1 MSLMCVL
8 RDAETL
14 ERHSWQKAL
23 LKCFASS
30 AVKTSSRL
38 SGLAG
43 GVTTLFHLQ
52 SGCLDVPDPCCDVT
66 PAWTSAVFLV
76 LAIGILVN
84 YACLTDD
91 PVHPIASHFS
101 GIFVV

>member
-52 SGCLDVPDPCCDVT
+52 SGCLDVPDPRCDVT

-76 LAIGILVN
+76 LAK
-84 YACLTDD
+84 
-91 PVHPIASHFS
+91 
-101 GIFVV
+101 